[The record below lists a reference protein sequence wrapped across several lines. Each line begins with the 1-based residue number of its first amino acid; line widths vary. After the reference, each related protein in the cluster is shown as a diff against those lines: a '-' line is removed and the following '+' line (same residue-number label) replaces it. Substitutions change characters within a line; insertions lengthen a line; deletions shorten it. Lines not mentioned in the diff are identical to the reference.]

1 MITPRIE
8 EEAKLTIKELEDG
21 KLPSEQKGNLITN
34 INVAKEACN
43 GLTQEEKLQAVA
55 ENQFWFSC
63 LLARL
68 YNKLEKGSGRTWK
81 DTIVECFQ
89 IVFNSWK
96 IVVIV
101 GFLATLFALRPEVA
115 QVIASFAK

>member
-68 YNKLEKGSGRTWK
+68 YNKLERGSGRTWK
-81 DTIVECFQ
+81 DTIVECCQ

>member
-21 KLPSEQKGNLITN
+21 KLSSEQKGNLITN

-81 DTIVECFQ
+81 DTIVECVQVIFS
-89 IVFNSWK
+89 SWK
-96 IVVIV
+96 LVVII
-101 GFLATLFALRPEVA
+101 GFLAALFAYRPEVA

>member
-1 MITPRIE
+1 MKTPRLE

-21 KLPSEQKGNLITN
+21 RLPSEQKGNLITN

-68 YNKLEKGSGRTWK
+68 YNKLEQGSGRTWK
-81 DTIVECFQ
+81 DTIVECVQ
-89 IVFNSWK
+89 VIFNSWK

-115 QVIASFAK
+115 QVISSFAK

>member
-81 DTIVECFQ
+81 DVVVESIQ
-89 IVFNSWK
+89 VLFNSWK
-96 IVVIV
+96 IVVII
-101 GFLATLFALRPEVA
+101 GFLTFLFALRPE
-115 QVIASFAK
+115 IAEVLRGLAK